1 MSPMPPRPAPALGN
15 RWEPRLSRAYAA
27 ALLLALLT
35 FRGHAEDA
43 PTPAPADAPA
53 GRPTRGWSTEFVWPG
68 SHGHVRAG
76 ESADDLT
83 VVLGHA
89 IVDGSVRGHIAV
101 LGGDVTVNGVVDGG
115 VGCLGS
121 RLMLG
126 SNAVVRGNVEGFGR
140 LEPSTGS
147 RVLGKVDWTEDIAWP
162 ELLRQPHRWFLGL
175 DPDSRLFLREHVFKA
190 RPLSLHLAWPWH
202 VWAACLGPHLLAL
215 LLFRRSIRRAARL
228 AEERPLGTLLLGLI
242 ATPLLVPLG
251 ILAGLAT
258 GGLGL
263 PFLLLALGIGVLV
276 GKVAL
281 EVQLGRALQS
291 IGPRPATP
299 QGTGEGPMDPGTLWI
314 PYLLGSVLL
323 VLAYL
328 VPFLGLATWLLLGV
342 WGLGVSL
349 RLLFARD
356 PRPARMTA
364 AIAPPVPGPMDRTT
378 HTPTVEP
385 ATASTPIVS
394 QQPLSRPPSSQPAV
408 PSVPTSPL
416 LTPPTSPAAM
426 NASTSTEIPAGPSC
440 PVATPTGP
448 DLLALPRAGL
458 GLRLGALLIDVL
470 ACATFRGLLL
480 PHWVDAWMDEMPLV
494 GVALLVA
501 YFAGFWVW
509 RGATL
514 GGLLLGLRVVRIDAG
529 PIDGPVAIVRSLA
542 SFLSLFSGGLGQ
554 FWCAW
559 DPEQQAWQDK
569 LAGTVVVREGRS
581 RPLL

>member
-1 MSPMPPRPAPALGN
+1 MTPHTMSPTRIHPRFRIPRALA
-15 RWEPRLSRAYAA
+15 WTL
-27 ALLLALLT
+27 ALTLGLLAV
-35 FRGHAEDA
+35 RVQ
-43 PTPAPADAPA
+43 PADTDT
-53 GRPTRGWSTEFVWPG
+53 PTLTDPTGPRTRDRSTDFVWPG
-68 SHGHVRAG
+68 GHWQLRPG
-76 ESADDLT
+76 ESVNDLT
-83 VVLGHA
+83 IVFGHA
-89 IVDGSVRGHIAV
+89 TVDGPVRGHIAV

-115 VGCLGS
+115 VGGLGS
-121 RLMLG
+121 RLILG

-140 LEPSTGS
+140 LEQLAGS

-162 ELLRQPHRWFLGL
+162 ELLRQPRRWFLGL

-242 ATPLLVPLG
+242 AIPLLLPLG
-251 ILAGLAT
+251 ILAGVAT
-258 GGLGL
+258 GGVGL
-263 PFLLLALGIGVLV
+263 PFLLLALAVGVLV

-281 EVQLGRALQS
+281 EVQLGRALLS
-291 IGPRPATP
+291 IGARPATSP
-299 QGTGEGPMDPGTLWI
+299 GPGEGPKDPGALWI
-314 PYLLGSVLL
+314 PYLLGSGLL

-328 VPFLGLATWLLLGV
+328 VPFLGLATWLILGV

-349 RLLFARD
+349 RLLFARE
-356 PRPARMTA
+356 PRPARRTA
-364 AIAPPVPGPMDRTT
+364 GIPTPVPDAITR
-378 HTPTVEP
+378 PTDTAPVES
-385 ATASTPIVS
+385 ASASTSVASGPPLPPASLPPI
-394 QQPLSRPPSSQPAV
+394 PANPP
-408 PSVPTSPL
+408 SPL
-416 LTPPTSPAAM
+416 LNPPTSPAVM
-426 NASTSTEIPAGPSC
+426 NASTSTDIPAGPSS
-440 PVATPTGP
+440 PAATPAGP

-458 GLRLGALLIDVL
+458 RPRLGALLIDVL
-470 ACATFRGLLL
+470 ACGAFRGLLL
-480 PHWVDAWMDEMPLV
+480 PHWLDAWMDEIPLV

-514 GGLLLGLRVVRIDAG
+514 GGLLLGLRVVRIDAR